1 MKTVKLF
8 LSSKVGANEKIT
20 FIENDKVVSDD
31 NKVAETFKLYF
42 ETIVENLDINR
53 KKISDESVTDIT
65 RKFEN
70 HPQV

>member
-1 MKTVKLF
+1 MKKL
-8 LSSKVGANEKIT
+8 T

-42 ETIVENLDINR
+42 ETIVENLGINR